1 MFWLIISALSLL
13 AVLFAI
19 WPIFKRAGRLT
30 PLLAGVAVFTV
41 ALAAGLYNYVG
52 QPSVPSG
59 RGGGDELPD
68 MAVVMQALEERLQ
81 SNPDDINGWKML
93 ARSHMTM
100 REHEKAVAAYEKAM
114 ELEDGQVAQT
124 QVDLALA
131 ILARDDAR
139 VIDGRSAALIEEAL
153 ALEPN
158 NQPALFY
165 SGTAAASRGDTEL
178 AASRWEI
185 LLGLNPPDEIRGILE
200 ARVAEWRGQPVAAAD
215 SSAALPAEHP
225 PINQSAEAPT
235 VAAAPAVALPTV
247 DPDAVVTARVALS
260 DTARGALT
268 GDANVFLIARDP
280 QQPSPPIAVSR
291 LRLSELPT
299 VVSLGDAQ
307 SMVAGRA
314 LSGFAEFE
322 LLARVSL
329 SGGPAAA
336 PGDWFG
342 TMIVRP
348 ADANSVNLAIDQQ
361 VP

>member
-1 MFWLIISALSLL
+1 MFWLIISALCLL
-13 AVLFAI
+13 AVLFAV

-30 PLLAGVAVFTV
+30 PMLAGVAVFTV
-41 ALAAGLYNYVG
+41 ALSAGLYNHVG
-52 QPSVPSG
+52 EPNVPSG
-59 RGGGDELPD
+59 RGGGDDLPD
-68 MAVVMQALEERLQ
+68 MNVVMQALEERLQ
-81 SNPDDINGWKML
+81 KDPDDINGWKML
-93 ARSHMTM
+93 GRSYMTM
-100 REHEKAVAAYEKAM
+100 REPGKAVAAYEKAM
-114 ELEDGQVAQT
+114 ELENGAVAQT

-131 ILARDDAR
+131 ILARDDAS
-139 VIDGRSAALIEEAL
+139 VIDGRSAALIEGAL
-153 ALEPN
+153 AIEPN

-178 AASRWEI
+178 AASRWEV

-200 ARVAEWRGQPVAAAD
+200 QRVAEWRGQPVAAAD
-215 SSAALPAEHP
+215 SGAGLPAEHP
-225 PINQSAEAPT
+225 PIEQSVEAD
-235 VAAAPAVALPTV
+235 AALEEPLPAA

-260 DTARGALT
+260 DTARRALT
-268 GDANVFLIARDP
+268 ADANVFLIARDP

-291 LRLSELPT
+291 LRVSELPA

-322 LLARVSL
+322 LLARISL

-336 PGDWFG
+336 SGDWFG
-342 TMIVRP
+342 SLIVRP
-348 ADANSVNLAIDQQ
+348 ADTKSVNLSIDQQ